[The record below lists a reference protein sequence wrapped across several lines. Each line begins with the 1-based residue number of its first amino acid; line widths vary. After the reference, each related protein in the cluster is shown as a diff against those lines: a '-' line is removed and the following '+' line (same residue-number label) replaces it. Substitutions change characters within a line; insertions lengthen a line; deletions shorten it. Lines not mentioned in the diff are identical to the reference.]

1 MRYRPDTI
9 TLVTEGKVVGEDSYG
24 DPIYGDEEVDI
35 SVHSVQPALVDEA
48 DGTAARWS
56 TTEMDIFSYRPL
68 AIGPKEV
75 VWYDGRKFQAHGET
89 QTFRNPYTGTEVYR
103 QRIIRAGDAT

>member
-24 DPIYGDEEVDI
+24 DPIYGDEEIDI
-35 SVHSVQPALVDEA
+35 AVHSVQPALVDEA
-48 DGTAARWS
+48 DGTARWS

-68 AIGPKEV
+68 HISASDS
-75 VWYDGRKFQAHGET
+75 VWHEGRKFQANGET
-89 QTFRNPYTGTEVYR
+89 QAFRNPYTGTEVYR
-103 QRIIRAGDAT
+103 QRIVRAGDAT